1 MPDKD
6 ILFAKTASIQRS
18 LKRIQDVTKLNPDAL
33 DDVDKQDI
41 FVLNLQRA
49 VQSAI
54 DLGTN
59 VIAAEGLG
67 ISDSIK
73 GNFVILEQAGI
84 ISTEL
89 SRRMQSMA
97 GFRNA
102 AIHDYQAINVS
113 ILKKILTEHLK
124 DLEDFY
130 TAILTHFHAA

>member
-6 ILFAKTASIQRS
+6 IFLAKTASIQRS
-18 LKRIQDVTKLNPDAL
+18 LKRIQDVTRLNPDAL
-33 DDVDKQDI
+33 HDLNIQDI

-73 GNFVILEQAGI
+73 GNFVILI
-84 ISTEL
+84 
-89 SRRMQSMA
+89 
-97 GFRNA
+97 
-102 AIHDYQAINVS
+102 
-113 ILKKILTEHLK
+113 
-124 DLEDFY
+124 
-130 TAILTHFHAA
+130 